1 MKSAYEAVLAN
12 FCYGLYVLT
21 VEAEGWPMA
30 MVVSWVSQVSYDPP
44 LISVVIRKNRYARE
58 LIQNKKAFALFIM
71 GQDDLEAMPQFKNK
85 NAQKRL
91 AAMKVTQGITGA
103 PIIDF
108 GLSYIECIVEE
119 EISRGDHALF
129 IARIEAAETIKN
141 GIAATTQD
149 YGKVYLGSS

>member
-1 MKSAYEAVLAN
+1 MKSDRKTVLSN

-21 VEAEGWPMA
+21 VEADGWPMA

-44 LISVVIRKNRYARE
+44 LISVAVRENRYARE

-71 GQDDLEAMPQFKNK
+71 AQEDLESMSNFKNK
-85 NAQKRL
+85 NAQARL
-91 AAMKVTQGITGA
+91 VDMKVTKGITGA

-108 GLSYIECIVEE
+108 GLGYVECTLEE
-119 EISRGDHALF
+119 EITRGDHSLF
-129 IARIEAAETIKN
+129 IARIEAAQTIKN

-149 YGKVYLGSS
+149 YGRVYRGSS